1 MMCGRMMF
9 GLSWVPDG
17 RLFAI
22 SGLDYS
28 HSPTNSVEMLEISW
42 NTEQPP
48 SRSGWREIAGLHQPR
63 RQCGVGFFMG
73 KLVVAGGKDNATA
86 ECFNLPC
93 SEYPDGQ
100 WTLIRP
106 MSRALTLFGVL
117 PLGGDLLTVGK
128 FGHDENFKYQ

>member
-1 MMCGRMMF
+1 MVKGRIKF

-22 SGLDYS
+22 AGVADS

-42 NTEQPP
+42 DAEEPP

-63 RQCGVGFFMG
+63 RQCGVGFFKG
-73 KLVVAGGKDNATA
+73 KLVVAGGKDDDTA
-86 ECFNLPC
+86 ECFNLP
-93 SEYPDGQ
+93 SSQYPDGQ
-100 WTLIRP
+100 WTLIRR
-106 MSRALTLFGVL
+106 MGHALTLHGVL

-128 FGHDENFKYQ
+128 TGRYKSIS